1 MSRGRLLSKRP
12 EATILLAI
20 GFLSCVMLLPVDLVA
35 ATTEH
40 PGLRPGRLVQTVH
53 GDCYQ
58 CPSHSVCYNDTK
70 CFECG
75 TCSEGFGAVATSCR
89 LRSDTSCYPC
99 TAGVDYSPTVSSA
112 QCWRCRPAATVQCSA
127 GSYVKLCNSTHDT
140 ACASCS
146 EESNNTC
153 EQCLMCTSLDQQAVK
168 PCRNSTGGLCIPPL
182 TTIPTVHTSASTVKE
197 SAASATAPSKAHND
211 KTDLWIGLAAG
222 VLVVLAIILAIILML
237 RRRSRSGHGNQC
249 VDIPSCVP
257 RQESVSN
264 ADGSHHS
271 ASPVAQASTQADQA
285 SASTQATAY
294 PTRVAEPEEKNSE
307 RCILYASQEMQYSV
321 LAFRRDEQNQPRPP
335 ATDPN
340 HMRDVRVMRQGA
352 PSQIPTLAVHHEDQP
367 GESDGAVHHQT
378 IHHTVTE
385 AQATQPSD
393 SAHSQLVE
401 TSRYDIRMEQEDL
414 SISLPNIATPTTIS
428 TQPVCYAS
436 QEMNASNVETNGLS
450 RDPAVTAP
458 TQHEP
463 QELDTM
469 AHLPSTRRGFVGAE
483 GAATDAQSEL
493 VARGGSNRPRT
504 DSHTSGQSSASSD
517 GDAASPRRYDPLL
530 RDHTTAQKERVDV
543 PSDGKTDHLASPA
556 RKGDSRVHFP
566 KGHGTD
572 YLPPERVDVSNKTTA
587 HAVSTYDCSTPSS
600 ISLEDDTR
608 VAHPTS
614 SSSTGH
620 CSSNSDSHNGSG
632 SESIGHGTSSRSQH
646 TNGENVPVEKPTE
659 VQCTNTPKPPPAAAP
674 PPPQPAANT
683 PEPKPEPPP
692 AAAPPPQ
699 PAAPPPPAAVD
710 TQYTTGME
718 DVPANSQYNGNYQES
733 DL

>member
-1 MSRGRLLSKRP
+1 MSRARGRLLSKRP

-58 CPSHSVCYNDTK
+58 CPSHSVCYNDTE

-182 TTIPTVHTSASTVKE
+182 TTIPTVHTQSASTVKE

-211 KTDLWIGLAAG
+211 KTALKNGLAATG
-222 VLVVLAIILAIILML
+222 TVVLVIILAIILYRVVL
-237 RRRSRSGHGNQC
+237 KRRSRSGHGIPC
-249 VDIPSCVP
+249 MDTPSCVP
-257 RQESVSN
+257 HQESVSTD
-264 ADGSHHS
+264 ADGSNHS
-271 ASPVAQASTQADQA
+271 ASPVAQ
-285 SASTQATAY
+285 ASTQATAY
-294 PTRVAEPEEKNSE
+294 PTRVAEPEEKNRE

-321 LAFRRDEQNQPRPP
+321 LAFRRDEQSPSNQPRPP

-352 PSQIPTLAVHHEDQP
+352 PSLAVHHEDQP

-428 TQPVCYAS
+428 TQPVSYAS

-530 RDHTTAQKERVDV
+530 RDHTTAEKERVDV

-608 VAHPTS
+608 VAYPTS

-620 CSSNSDSHNGSG
+620 CSSNSDSHDGSG
-632 SESIGHGTSSRSQH
+632 RESIGHGTSPRSQH

-659 VQCTNTPKPPPAAAP
+659 VQCTNTPEPKPEPPAAAP
-674 PPPQPAANT
+674 PPA
-683 PEPKPEPPP
+683 
-692 AAAPPPQ
+692 Q